1 MSDFNIGF
9 VQFTTL
15 EENKKSEKS
24 PDVTGNLEVLE
35 SNIPE
40 LINYLQ
46 TAERELDYLE
56 ENKVVK
62 IRLAGWNGT
71 TRKGN
76 PMLKGKLN
84 APYRPELKPAPVS
97 NCTIDF

>member
-46 TAERELDYLE
+46 TAERELDYQE
-56 ENKVVK
+56 ENKVV
-62 IRLAGWNGT
+62 
-71 TRKGN
+71 N
-76 PMLKGKLN
+76 P
-84 APYRPELKPAPVS
+84 
-97 NCTIDF
+97 F

>member
-24 PDVTGNLEVLE
+24 PDVTGNVEVLE
-35 SNIPE
+35 SSIPE

-46 TAERELDYLE
+46 TAERELDYQE

-62 IRLAGWNGT
+62 IQIGRAH
-71 TRKGN
+71 
-76 PMLKGKLN
+76 
-84 APYRPELKPAPVS
+84 V
-97 NCTIDF
+97 

>member
-46 TAERELDYLE
+46 TAERELDYQE
-56 ENKVVK
+56 KNKVVK

-71 TRKGN
+71 TGKGA

-84 APYRPELKPAPVS
+84 APYRPESKPAPATKTV
-97 NCTIDF
+97 DF